1 MPGFPI
7 RIFPDQSLL
16 TAPRDFSQSSTS
28 FIGNIRL
35 GIHCVP
41 LSTFLCIDLTSNWK
55 IPTTCRQS
63 LKNFLTSKLSKN
75 LCLTLEGTFTRN
87 VVAPLLLSSFPI
99 LPPQLAFCKVVS
111 RCYFC
116 DKKTSYDLLFYHTS
130 PEVLLNIRLTVSYY
144 TPHPRLLQEILLK
157 IISYFH

>member
-1 MPGFPI
+1 MSGFPI

-55 IPTTCRQS
+55 LPITCRQS
-63 LKNFLTSKLSKN
+63 LKNFLTFKLSKN
-75 LCLTLEGTFTRN
+75 LRLTLEGAFTRN
-87 VVAPLLLSSFPI
+87 TVAPLPLSSFPI
-99 LPPQLAFCKVVS
+99 LPLQLAFCKVIIVVI
-111 RCYFC
+111 FAI
-116 DKKTSYDLLFYHTS
+116 KNTSYDLLSITYRQRF
-130 PEVLLNIRLTVSYY
+130 V
-144 TPHPRLLQEILLK
+144 
-157 IISYFH
+157 